1 MGLPV
6 QENCVRLRIQPKCA
20 KDYIGFS
27 WENPF
32 DFMAE
37 TEGTQQAQLAG
48 ELADAQRRI
57 AELRLDQRLY
67 RELFEDSL
75 GLMCIHDLDGVL
87 LIVNP
92 AAAQSLGFR
101 AEEGVGVNMKRFLAP
116 PVRHL
121 FDAYLERIRRNR
133 SDSGLMRLMARDGS
147 ERIWLYRNVLYEEPG
162 TPPRVLGHA
171 QDITERVHA
180 EEALKESERRF
191 RSMADTVP
199 AFIWMSDATGQCV
212 FVNKAWLDFSDRTL
226 GQEIGRGWTESLH
239 PEDRESCL
247 TALATAVERR
257 GRFDAEYRM
266 RRADGEYRWILDTGT
281 PRFDSAGEF
290 AGYVGSCLD
299 VTEARRDRE
308 ALRNAHDELA
318 IRVAER
324 TAELLLT
331 NEALRQSQ
339 QHYQVLANLA
349 PVGIFRTDA
358 AGLCLYVNE
367 RACEICG
374 IIPEE
379 ARQGPWNRILEPEDR
394 VRLAAE
400 WRKVVAG
407 GGPGSLEHRIVRRD
421 GSTVWALTHFAAE
434 RGPRGDVTGCIGTV
448 ADITDRKRSEE
459 ENRKLEA
466 QVQHAQRLQSL
477 GILAGGLAHDFN
489 NLLTIIM
496 GNARIAL
503 LDLPPGSA
511 AVENLA
517 EIETATNRAA
527 ELTSQMLAYSGKGR
541 FTLQPVNLS
550 RVAEEIAHLLQTVIS
565 RKTAIQFNLPGT
577 LPAIEADPA
586 QIRQIVMNL
595 ITNAAEAIG
604 GEVGA
609 IKVSTGVV
617 DADRTCLSGTY
628 FDDHLPAGRYV
639 YLEVSDTGCG
649 MSLETQAQIFDP
661 FFTTKFTGRG
671 LGLAAV
677 IGIVRAHRG
686 ALKVSSQ
693 PGLGSTFRL
702 LFPGTD
708 KTEEVAADQPA
719 GIRAGQGSGTILVV
733 DDEHGMRNLARAIL
747 ETSGFTVLTACDG
760 GDAIRVFRR
769 HAGEVVAIV
778 LDLTMPVM
786 NGEEAA
792 AELRRIRDGVPI
804 ILSSGF
810 SEQEVV
816 GRFAGQGLAGFL
828 KKPYEPSELTEALH
842 RALAQRAVG

>member
-1 MGLPV
+1 MP
-6 QENCVRLRIQPKCA
+6 ETN
-20 KDYIGFS
+20 
-27 WENPF
+27 
-32 DFMAE
+32 AE
-37 TEGTQQAQLAG
+37 TEHAQLAG
-48 ELADAQRRI
+48 ELADARRTI
-57 AELRLDQRLY
+57 AELQAHEAERSRAQEELRQDQRLY

-101 AEEGVGVNMKRFLAP
+101 PEEGVGVNMKRFLAP

-121 FDAYLERIRRNR
+121 FDEYLDRIRRNR
-133 SDSGLMRLMARDGS
+133 SDSGLMRLVARDGS

-171 QDITERVHA
+171 QDITGRVRA
-180 EEALKESERRF
+180 EKALKESERRF
-191 RSMADTVP
+191 RNMADTAPV
-199 AFIWMSDATGQCV
+199 FIWMCDTEGQCV
-212 FVNKAWLDFSDRTL
+212 FVNKAWLDFSGRTL
-226 GQEIGRGWTESLH
+226 EQEIGGGWAEALH
-239 PEDRESCL
+239 PEDRERG
-247 TALATAVERR
+247 LADFERAIAR
-257 GRFDAEYRM
+257 RESFQAEYRV

-281 PRFDSAGEF
+281 PRFDSAGQF
-290 AGYVGSCLD
+290 AGHIGSCLD
-299 VTEARRDRE
+299 VTEARQDRE
-308 ALRNAHDELA
+308 ALRIARDELA

-331 NEALRQSQ
+331 NEALRQSE
-339 QHYQVLANLA
+339 QHYQVLTNLA
-349 PVGIFRTDA
+349 PVGIFRTEA
-358 AGLCLYVNE
+358 TGRCLYVNE
-367 RACEICG
+367 RACQICG
-374 IIPEE
+374 ISPEE
-379 ARQGPWNRILEPEDR
+379 AGQGRWDRILEPDDQ

-407 GGPGSLEHRIVRRD
+407 SGPGSLEHRIVRRD

-434 RGPRGDVTGCIGTV
+434 RGPGGEVTGCIGTV
-448 ADITDRKRSEE
+448 ADISGRKRAEE

-489 NLLTIIM
+489 NLLTIIL

-503 LDLPPGSA
+503 LDLPPGSP

-517 EIETATNRAA
+517 EIETATSRAA

-541 FTLQPVNLS
+541 FTLQAVNLS
-550 RVAEEIAHLLQTVIS
+550 RLAEEIASLLQTVIPK
-565 RKTAIQFNLPGT
+565 KTAIQFKLQSALP
-577 LPAIEADPA
+577 PIEADPS

-604 GEVGA
+604 EGGGVIE
-609 IKVSTGVV
+609 VSTGVV

-649 MSLETQAQIFDP
+649 MSLETQAKIFDP

-671 LGLAAV
+671 LGLAAA

-708 KTEEVAADQPA
+708 KTAEVRAEEPA
-719 GIRAGQGSGTILVV
+719 GIREWPSRGTILVA
-733 DDEHGMRNLARAIL
+733 DDESGVRNLARAIL
-747 ETSGFTVLTACDG
+747 QNSGFTVLTACDG
-760 GDAIRVFRR
+760 ADAIRVFRR

-786 NGEEAA
+786 NGEETAA
-792 AELRRIRDGVPI
+792 ALRRIRAGVPI
-804 ILSSGF
+804 ILSSGY
-810 SEQEVV
+810 SEQEVA

-828 KKPYEPSELTEALH
+828 KKPYEPAELTAALQK
-842 RALAQRAVG
+842 ALEQRLAG